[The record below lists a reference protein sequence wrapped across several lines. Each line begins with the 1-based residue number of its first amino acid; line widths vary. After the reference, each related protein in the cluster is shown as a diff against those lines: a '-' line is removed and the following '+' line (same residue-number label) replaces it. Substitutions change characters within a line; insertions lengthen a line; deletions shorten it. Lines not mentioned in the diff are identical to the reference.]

1 MRIHSVE
8 LVDFR
13 NIATAQVT
21 LSPHFT
27 ALVGPNGQGKT
38 NTLEALY
45 LTAALRPL
53 RPVPR
58 RALVREGQSVAR
70 VSMRVFRE
78 GTGLTH
84 ALRVELEP
92 SRRRLLRDD
101 KATAAASFIGT
112 LVAVAFTPD
121 DLNLA
126 KGAPEARR
134 KFLDR
139 AILNVRPAFLS
150 RALRYQKA
158 VRDRNRLLVEA
169 GNDAQLEAFDEVLSR
184 EGAAITELRCRYIEQ
199 LTPRVETFFRRIADP
214 APPLTLTYESRLLAE
229 GPAATEAE
237 LADRFAERL
246 KNRRPIDRARKT
258 TSVGPHLD
266 DLRVSLDGASAR
278 DRASQGQHR
287 AIVLALKLAEITH
300 LAEALGEPPVLL
312 LDDMSSELDR
322 IRSAQLFSTV
332 RDLEGQ
338 VVLTSTQNPDQLAG
352 TLGGELVVYDV
363 DAGTLKQ
370 RASRLG

>member
-1 MRIHSVE
+1 MRIHTVE
-8 LVDFR
+8 LADFR
-13 NIATAQVT
+13 NITTAHLS
-21 LSPHFT
+21 LSPQFT

-38 NTLEALY
+38 NALEALY

-53 RPVPR
+53 RSVPR
-58 RALVREGQSVAR
+58 RALVRQGQAVAR

-84 ALRVELEP
+84 TLGVELEP
-92 SRRRLLRDD
+92 NRRRLLRDD
-101 KATAAASFIGT
+101 KATVASSFIGT

-126 KGAPEARR
+126 KGAPDARR

-150 RALRYQKA
+150 RALRYQKV
-158 VRDRNRLLVEA
+158 VRERNRLLAES

-184 EGAAITELRCRYIEQ
+184 EGAAITELRRRYIHQ
-199 LTPRVETFFRRIADP
+199 LTPRVEAFFRRIADP
-214 APPLTLTYESRLLAE
+214 APPLALTYESRLLAD
-229 GPAATEAE
+229 GPTATEAE
-237 LADRFAERL
+237 LTERFARRL
-246 KNRRPIDRARKT
+246 KSRRPLDRARKT

-266 DLRVSLDGASAR
+266 DIRVSLDGAPAR

-300 LAEALGEPPVLL
+300 LAEVLAEPPVLL

-332 RDLEGQ
+332 RELEGQ
-338 VVLTSTQNPDQLAG
+338 VVLTSTQNPERLSG

-363 DAGTLKQ
+363 DAGML
-370 RASRLG
+370 RARR